1 MTELVENK
9 ERMKRKCKTFARFDL
24 EADGRKESGASQSLR
39 NVVSLSE
46 VYSIL
51 RPLDGH
57 RVKVDVAADDVS
69 HSVRLREIK
78 ICFVKRCTSSR

>member
-1 MTELVENK
+1 MTELNDSE
-9 ERMKRKCKTFARFDL
+9 ERMKRTCNTLARFDL

-69 HSVRLREIK
+69 HSVRLHE
-78 ICFVKRCTSSR
+78 